1 VICSFSSSSS
11 SSFSIKWVLA
21 PSGELDRRQGHAPD
35 GTYELRVSRRQSAI
49 FHHAALPNSRT
60 RTTTRRSTKRLALH
74 AQQPV
79 DARFLRGLELQT
91 TFDGGCDKRQIVSG
105 QPPADKGDQ

>member
-1 VICSFSSSSS
+1 VICSFSFSSSSS

-49 FHHAALPNSRT
+49 FHHAELPNSRT
-60 RTTTRRSTKRLALH
+60 RTTTRRSTKSVWRYTPNNQSTLDFCA
-74 AQQPV
+74 
-79 DARFLRGLELQT
+79 G
-91 TFDGGCDKRQIVSG
+91 
-105 QPPADKGDQ
+105 